1 MRTEDRLAEGVGK
14 LRGRS
19 RRDEI
24 VERVLMIGGGVL
36 LLGGFVA
43 IVIGWFGASH
53 TPLPFEQTP
62 FIISGGLLGLALV
75 FAGGFF
81 YFAYWLTRMVRE
93 TRESREEANKAFRT
107 MNEMAELLAT
117 VLKDLDAQESGSMTN
132 GQTFVAT
139 EGGTMFH
146 SPDCSVVQGRR
157 DLRRVAAQESGM
169 EACKMCD
176 PLGAAPVKA

>member
-117 VLKDLDAQESGSMTN
+117 VLKDLDSQEASPN
-132 GQTFVAT
+132 GQAFVAT

-146 SPDCSVVQGRR
+146 RADCSVVQGRR
-157 DLRRVAAQESGM
+157 DLRKVSAQESGM
-169 EACKMCD
+169 DACKMCD
-176 PLGAAPVKA
+176 PLGAAQVTA

>member
-1 MRTEDRLAEGVGK
+1 
-14 LRGRS
+14 
-19 RRDEI
+19 
-24 VERVLMIGGGVL
+24 
-36 LLGGFVA
+36 
-43 IVIGWFGASH
+43 
-53 TPLPFEQTP
+53 
-62 FIISGGLLGLALV
+62 V

-117 VLKDLDAQESGSMTN
+117 VLKDLDAQESTTN

-146 SPDCSVVQGRR
+146 RPDCSVVQGRR
-157 DLRRVAAQESGM
+157 DVRRVQAQESGM
-169 EACKMCD
+169 EPCKMCD
-176 PLGAAPVKA
+176 PLGAAPVSA